1 MGVII
6 FLLLGGFAQDN
17 LGALMAGENAA
28 YSVHEHEGFVFAGS
42 VRVLELKRSPYE
54 GYTTFLKP
62 QLGGRWGMFSF
73 SLGFLASPFLSGRVT
88 GIPISADVSA
98 HLALTEG
105 LWVQPRISLLAPAKF
120 YAADPFFT
128 YDLVFIAGGGADII
142 YDPFSWRIRPVI
154 SLGGTG
160 AYTIGNLVDDVAEHT
175 EPLTGSNAF
184 GAAGNAGLVLMY
196 AHQPW
201 SLALEARVSYG
212 GKLIPDLAISFL
224 W

>member
-1 MGVII
+1 MGVITL
-6 FLLLGGFAQDN
+6 LLLGGFAQDN
-17 LGALMAGENAA
+17 LGALMADENAA

-54 GYTTFLKP
+54 GYATFLKP

-73 SLGFLASPFLSGRVT
+73 SLGFLASPFLSGGVT

-105 LWVQPRISLLAPAKF
+105 LWLQPRISLLAPAKF
-120 YAADPFFT
+120 YAADPFYT
-128 YDLVFIAGGGADII
+128 YDLVFTTGGGADII

-160 AYTIGNLVDDVAEHT
+160 AYAFGKLINDIAGYE

-184 GAAGNAGLVLMY
+184 GAAGNAAIAVIY
-196 AHQPW
+196 NKDPW
-201 SLALEARVSYG
+201 SLALEGRVSYG
-212 GKLIPDLAISFL
+212 GQLIPDLAISFL

>member
-1 MGVII
+1 MGVITL
-6 FLLLGGFAQDN
+6 LLLGGFAQDN
-17 LGALMAGENAA
+17 LGALMAGQDGA
-28 YSVHEHEGFVFAGS
+28 YAVHARDGFAGS
-42 VRVLELKRSPYE
+42 VRVLGLKRSPYG
-54 GYTTFLKP
+54 GYETFLKP
-62 QLGGRWGMFSF
+62 QVGGRRGIFSF
-73 SLGFLASPFLSGRVT
+73 SVGYLFSPFLSGGVT
-88 GIPISADVSA
+88 GIPITADVSA
-98 HLALTEG
+98 NIPLIENLS
-105 LWVQPRISLLAPAKF
+105 VRPRISLLAPAKF
-120 YAADPFFT
+120 YAADPFYT
-128 YDLVFIAGGGADII
+128 YDLVFTAGGGADII

-212 GKLIPDLAISFL
+212 GKLIPEVSISFL